1 MLRFENYFFL
11 SLLDPRVPAVV
22 APTLR
27 EKQAKDRPPALDDP
41 GHQALP
47 AGLGSGA
54 KNRDLRPGAVRS
66 DDAAITALGS
76 QSTVV
81 DVRTPAAI
89 TYITADANVSSRLM
103 GGCP

>member
-1 MLRFENYFFL
+1 
-11 SLLDPRVPAVV
+11 
-22 APTLR
+22 
-27 EKQAKDRPPALDDP
+27 
-41 GHQALP
+41 
-47 AGLGSGA
+47 
-54 KNRDLRPGAVRS
+54 
-66 DDAAITALGS
+66 LGS